1 MTPAHWQPTCLCTG
15 PGSLGDGQVHL
26 WFAPLA
32 DQRPWI
38 EAYAS
43 VLTAQESHQVSRL
56 AGGAV
61 RERFIVGR
69 AMLRLLL
76 GSYLGLEPRAVE
88 FTNPPGGKPAVAPSP
103 CSRPVAFSLSHSGEA
118 CLAAFRA
125 SDDIGVDMEWV
136 RDLRDCED
144 IATRWFPPAERRSF
158 FTARPDE
165 RPRRFLLCWTQ
176 VEARAKADGSGL
188 GGIFARADRSRTW
201 RVRDVG
207 APGNYVATLAFRHPP
222 ARLARHCVRPASCCF
237 ESAAR

>member
-1 MTPAHWQPTCLCTG
+1 
-15 PGSLGDGQVHL
+15 
-26 WFAPLA
+26 
-32 DQRPWI
+32 
-38 EAYAS
+38 
-43 VLTAQESHQVSRL
+43 
-56 AGGAV
+56 
-61 RERFIVGR
+61 
-69 AMLRLLL
+69 
-76 GSYLGLEPRAVE
+76 
-88 FTNPPGGKPAVAPSP
+88 VAPSP
-103 CSRPVAFSLSHSGEA
+103 RSRPVAFSLSHSGEA

-136 RDLRDCED
+136 RDLQDCED
-144 IATRWFPPAERRSF
+144 IAARWFPPAERRAF
-158 FTARPDE
+158 FGARLDE

-222 ARLARHCVRPASCCF
+222 VRLARHCVRPASCCF

>member
-1 MTPAHWQPTCLCTG
+1 MTPPSWQPTCLCTG
-15 PGSLGDGQVHL
+15 PGSLRDGQVHL

-32 DQRPWI
+32 VQRPWM
-38 EAYAS
+38 EAYAA
-43 VLTAQESHQVSRL
+43 VLTPRESRQASRL
-56 AGGAV
+56 AGGVV
-61 RERFIVGR
+61 RERFTVGR
-69 AMLRLLL
+69 GMLRLLL

-88 FTNPPGGKPAVAPSP
+88 FTSPPGGKPIVAPSP
-103 CSRPVAFSLSHSGEA
+103 RSRAVAFSLSHSGEA

-136 RDLRDCED
+136 RDLQAFED
-144 IATRWFPPAERRSF
+144 IAARWFPPAERRSF

-188 GGIFARADRSRTW
+188 GGILARADRSWPW

-207 APGNYVATLAFRHPP
+207 APGNYVASLAFRPP
-222 ARLARHCVRPASCCF
+222 PVRLARRSVRPASCCF
-237 ESAAR
+237 ESEAR

>member
-1 MTPAHWQPTCLCTG
+1 
-15 PGSLGDGQVHL
+15 V
-26 WFAPLA
+26 
-32 DQRPWI
+32 
-38 EAYAS
+38 
-43 VLTAQESHQVSRL
+43 
-56 AGGAV
+56 V

-69 AMLRLLL
+69 GMLRLLL

-88 FTNPPGGKPAVAPSP
+88 FTNPPGGKPTVAPSTR
-103 CSRPVAFSLSHSGEA
+103 SRPVAFSLSHSGEA

-125 SDDIGVDMEWV
+125 SDDIGIDMEWV
-136 RDLRDCED
+136 RDLQDCED
-144 IATRWFPPAERRSF
+144 IAARWFPPAERRSF
-158 FTARPDE
+158 FAARPDE
-165 RPRRFLLCWTQ
+165 RPRRFLLCWTR

-188 GGIFARADRSRTW
+188 GGIFAGADRSRTW